1 MWIRRKAIER
11 RGLHGKK
18 SGEHRYKSHT
28 AIAIPNSKGDA
39 TTYLLDA
46 QMLLDTCK
54 RDEEAENG
62 T

>member
-1 MWIRRKAIER
+1 MVKNQV
-11 RGLHGKK
+11 
-18 SGEHRYKSHT
+18 STRYKSRT
-28 AIAIPNSKGDA
+28 AIAILNSKGDA
-39 TTYLLDA
+39 TTYLSDA